1 MTAELIHGLQRT
13 IVIAAERATV
23 FRYFTDSKRFAN
35 WWGEG
40 STIEGRK
47 GGSVQIVH
55 PNGVRVSGEI
65 LEIQPID
72 RIVFTYGYESGN
84 PIPPGSSLV
93 TISLKDHPEGT
104 ELVLKHDFSDAA
116 LRDHHIQGWRY
127 QLAVFA
133 NLVAR
138 EQHLNSQAVIDQ
150 YFELWNTK
158 ETDLR
163 KQRMQ
168 IVLDPQ
174 IEFKDRYSCNK
185 GMDDLEPH
193 LAAIHQFM
201 PGLTIKR
208 NGDVQQCQGTAIA
221 RWITT
226 NADGKETAKGL
237 NVFTLTPAGKIA
249 KVVGFWE
256 S

>member
-1 MTAELIHGLQRT
+1 MTAELIHSLQRT

-23 FRYFTDSKRFAN
+23 FRYFTDSKRFAD

-47 GGSVQIVH
+47 GGSMQIIY
-55 PNGVRVSGEI
+55 PNGVRASGEI

-72 RIVFTYGYESGN
+72 RIVFTYGFDSGN
-84 PIPPGSSLV
+84 PIPAGSSLV

-104 ELVLKHDFSDAA
+104 ELTLKHDFSDAA
-116 LRDHHIQGWRY
+116 VRDHHIQGWRY

-133 NLVAR
+133 NVVSR
-138 EQHLNSQAVIDQ
+138 EQYSNAQTIIDQ

-158 ETDLR
+158 ETDIR

-168 IVLDPQ
+168 KVLDPQ

-185 GMDDLEPH
+185 GLDDLEPH

-226 NADGKETAKGL
+226 NTEGKETAKGL

-256 S
+256 